1 MSTDF
6 KSILATINELPSHER
21 AYVRAM
27 VEHVYDDDPTLD
39 DVMFLR
45 TEFRQL
51 LVPNT
56 ARAVERARSLLIEA
70 DAEGTVAAAR
80 PPRRAAMALLGAV
93 VEGDY

>member
-1 MSTDF
+1 MSTD
-6 KSILATINELPSHER
+6 STNILASIKELSSHER

-27 VEHVYDDDPTLD
+27 IEHRYDDDATLD

-56 ARAVERARSLLIEA
+56 AYAVERARSLLIEA
-70 DAEGTVAAAR
+70 DEGPVSTDRACR
-80 PPRRAAMALLGAV
+80 KAAMALLGAI
-93 VEGDY
+93 VEGY

>member
-56 ARAVERARSLLIEA
+56 SYAVERARSLLIEA
-70 DAEGTVAAAR
+70 DEGPVSTDRACR
-80 PPRRAAMALLGAV
+80 KAAMALLGAV

>member
-1 MSTDF
+1 MTTDF
-6 KSILATINELPSHER
+6 TNILASIKELSSHER

-27 VEHVYDDDPTLD
+27 IEHRYDDDATLD
-39 DVMFLR
+39 EVAALR

-51 LVPNT
+51 LVPDT

-70 DAEGTVAAAR
+70 DEGSVSTDRAR
-80 PPRRAAMALLGAV
+80 RKAAMALLAAV

>member
-1 MSTDF
+1 MTADFTD
-6 KSILATINELPSHER
+6 ILASIKELSSHER

-27 VEHVYDDDPTLD
+27 IEHRYDDDATLD

-56 ARAVERARSLLIEA
+56 AYAVERARSLLIEA
-70 DAEGTVAAAR
+70 DEGPVSTDRACR
-80 PPRRAAMALLGAV
+80 KAAMALLGAI
-93 VEGDY
+93 VEGY

>member
-1 MSTDF
+1 MNTDF
-6 KSILATINELPSHER
+6 KSILADINALPTHER
-21 AYVRAM
+21 DYVRAM
-27 VEHVYDDDPTLD
+27 VEHRYDDDPTLD

-70 DAEGTVAAAR
+70 DEGPVSTDRLAR
-80 PPRRAAMALLGAV
+80 KAAMALLGAV

>member
-1 MSTDF
+1 MTADF
-6 KSILATINELPSHER
+6 TNILASIKELSSHER

-27 VEHVYDDDPTLD
+27 IEHRYDDDATLD

-56 ARAVERARSLLIEA
+56 AYAVERARSLLIEA
-70 DAEGTVAAAR
+70 DEGPVSTDRAC
-80 PPRRAAMALLGAV
+80 RRAAMALLGAI
-93 VEGDY
+93 VEGY

>member
-6 KSILATINELPSHER
+6 ASILATINELPTHER
-21 AYVRAM
+21 DYVRAM

-70 DAEGTVAAAR
+70 DEGPVSVDRLAR
-80 PPRRAAMALLGAV
+80 KAAMALLGAV